1 MDERYYL
8 LDLERS
14 LGFGRL
20 FFWKNHRRGYTSA
33 LNQAGLYSKHQAELI
48 VKNDLDLT
56 TVMIS
61 QRKVFAILGRELKP
75 DAGTINISPN

>member
-20 FFWKNHRRGYTSA
+20 FFWKNHRRGYTSS
-33 LNQAGLYSKHQAELI
+33 LNQAGLYPKHQAEHI
-48 VKNDLDLT
+48 VKTDLDLT

-61 QRKVFAILGRELKP
+61 QKKVFAILGKELKP
-75 DAGTINISPN
+75 DAGTINIFPN

>member
-8 LDLERS
+8 LDLERT
-14 LGFGRL
+14 LGYGRL
-20 FFWKNHRRGYTSA
+20 FFWKSHRRGYTSS
-33 LNQAGLYSKHQAELI
+33 LDQAGLYPKHQAEHI
-48 VKNDLDLT
+48 VNSDFDKT

-61 QRKVFAILGRELKP
+61 QSRVFKILGKELKP